1 MIPRGGD
8 TASFDWEWRQRFE
21 STPEVRVLKITVV
34 TDWTV
39 DLKVSNI
46 GGKVMVVEDD
56 DRMEKNDYG
65 SAGGDYGG
73 APPQDD
79 DGNYYRR
86 QGDVPSPGVGH

>member
-1 MIPRGGD
+1 MMKSRI
-8 TASFDWEWRQRFE
+8 TLVRFAL
-21 STPEVRVLKITVV
+21 VLLLLCSLSAFQCSLISR
-34 TDWTV
+34 